1 MTINPSNPSF
11 NPSTAPQDLGKLRR
25 KQYIALV
32 QKRVR
37 PGSGSSLAWMQSRT
51 WAYPVADLNRI
62 IRETAFVVVG
72 GVATRLYMP
81 ERMTLDIDILVSSQD
96 APGLYRELNQA
107 SGKKIGLLTIGGSSW
122 QLADGT
128 VLDVIESSEAWVTQ
142 AVQNPNLDPT
152 GLPIIA
158 LPYLVLMKLQA
169 SRAQDIADLSRM
181 LGGAD
186 EELLG
191 QVRTVVKTY
200 MDDAAEDL
208 ESLIVLGKLEYQ
220 VPE

>member
-1 MTINPSNPSF
+1 MTINSSNP
-11 NPSTAPQDLGKLRR
+11 NPSTATQDLGKMRR

-37 PGSGSSLAWMQSRT
+37 PGSGSSLAFMQSRT

-62 IRETAFVVVG
+62 IQETPFVVVG

-81 ERMTLDIDILVSSQD
+81 ERMTLDIDILVSTQD
-96 APGLYRELNQA
+96 VPGLYRELNQA
-107 SGKKIGLLTIGGSSW
+107 SGKQIGMLTIGGSSW

-142 AVQNPNLDPT
+142 AVQNPNIDPT
-152 GLPIIA
+152 GLPIIS

-186 EELLG
+186 EALLG
-191 QVRTVVKTY
+191 QVRTVVQTY

-208 ESLIVLGKLEYQ
+208 ESLIMLGKLEYQ

>member
-25 KQYIALV
+25 KQYIALI

-142 AVQNPNLDPT
+142 AVQNPNLDST

-208 ESLIVLGKLEYQ
+208 ESLIMLGKLEYQ

>member
-1 MTINPSNPSF
+1 MTINS
-11 NPSTAPQDLGKLRR
+11 STAQDLGKIRR

-37 PGSGSSLAWMQSRT
+37 PGSGSSLAFMQSRT

-62 IRETAFVVVG
+62 IQKTPFVVVG

-81 ERMTLDIDILVSSQD
+81 ERMTLDIDILVSSQE
-96 APGLYRELNQA
+96 APGLYQELNEA
-107 SGKKIGLLTIGGSSW
+107 SGKQIGVLTIGGSSW
-122 QLADGT
+122 QLPDGT
-128 VLDVIESSEAWVTQ
+128 VLDVIESSEAWVPQ
-142 AVQNPNLDPT
+142 AVQNPNIDPT
-152 GLPIIA
+152 GLPIVT

-186 EELLG
+186 EALLG
-191 QVRTVVKTY
+191 QVRTVVRTY

-208 ESLIVLGKLEYQ
+208 ESLITLGKLEYQ

>member
-1 MTINPSNPSF
+1 M
-11 NPSTAPQDLGKLRR
+11 RR

-37 PGSGSSLAWMQSRT
+37 PGSGSSLAFMQSRT

-62 IRETAFVVVG
+62 IQKTPFAVVG

-96 APGLYRELNQA
+96 APGLYQELNEA
-107 SGKKIGLLTIGGSSW
+107 SGQQIGLLTIGGSSW
-122 QLADGT
+122 QLPDGT

-142 AVQNPNLDPT
+142 AVQNPNIDPT
-152 GLPIIA
+152 GLPIVA

-186 EELLG
+186 EALLE
-191 QVRTVVKTY
+191 QVRTVVRTY

-208 ESLIVLGKLEYQ
+208 ESLIMLGKLEY
-220 VPE
+220 

>member
-1 MTINPSNPSF
+1 MTINPFSNS
-11 NPSTAPQDLGKLRR
+11 STATQDLGKLRR
-25 KQYIALV
+25 KQYIALI

-37 PGSGSSLAWMQSRT
+37 PGSGSSLALMQSRT

>member
-1 MTINPSNPSF
+1 MTINSSNS
-11 NPSTAPQDLGKLRR
+11 STAQDLGKIRR

-37 PGSGSSLAWMQSRT
+37 PGSGSSLAFMQSRT

-62 IRETAFVVVG
+62 IQKTPFAVVG

-96 APGLYRELNQA
+96 APGLYQELNEA
-107 SGKKIGLLTIGGSSW
+107 NGKKIGMLTIGSSSW
-122 QLADGT
+122 QLPDGT
-128 VLDVIESSEAWVTQ
+128 VLDVIESLEAWVPQ
-142 AVQNPNLDPT
+142 AIQNPNIDPT

-181 LGGAD
+181 LGGA
-186 EELLG
+186 EEALLG
-191 QVRTVVKTY
+191 QVRTVVKTH

>member
-1 MTINPSNPSF
+1 MTINPSSNS
-11 NPSTAPQDLGKLRR
+11 STATQDLGKLRR
-25 KQYIALV
+25 KQYIALI

-37 PGSGSSLAWMQSRT
+37 PGSGSNLAFMESRT

-62 IRETAFVVVG
+62 IQETPFVVVG

-81 ERMTLDIDILVSSQD
+81 ERMTLDIDILVFSQD

-107 SGKKIGLLTIGGSSW
+107 SGKQIGLLTVGGSSW

-152 GLPIIA
+152 RLPIIA

-186 EELLG
+186 EELLR
-191 QVRTVVKTY
+191 QVQAVVKTY
-200 MDDAAEDL
+200 MDDALEDL
-208 ESLIVLGKLEYQ
+208 ESLITLGKLEYQ

>member
-1 MTINPSNPSF
+1 MTINPFSNS
-11 NPSTAPQDLGKLRR
+11 SIATQDLGKLRR

-81 ERMTLDIDILVSSQD
+81 ERMTLDIGILVFSQD

-208 ESLIVLGKLEYQ
+208 ESLIMLGKLEYQ

>member
-1 MTINPSNPSF
+1 M
-11 NPSTAPQDLGKLRR
+11 RR

-37 PGSGSSLAWMQSRT
+37 PGSGSSLAFMQSRT

-62 IRETAFVVVG
+62 IQKTPFAVVG

-81 ERMTLDIDILVSSQD
+81 ERMTLDIDILVSSKD
-96 APGLYRELNQA
+96 APGLYQELNEA
-107 SGKKIGLLTIGGSSW
+107 SGQQIGLLTIGGSSW
-122 QLADGT
+122 QLPDGT

-142 AVQNPNLDPT
+142 AVQNPNIDPT
-152 GLPIIA
+152 GLPIVA

-186 EELLG
+186 EALLE
-191 QVRTVVKTY
+191 QVRTVVRTY

-208 ESLIVLGKLEYQ
+208 ESLIMLGKLEY
-220 VPE
+220 

>member
-1 MTINPSNPSF
+1 MTINSSNS
-11 NPSTAPQDLGKLRR
+11 SSATQDLGKIRR

-37 PGSGSSLAWMQSRT
+37 PGSGSSLAFMQSRT

-62 IRETAFVVVG
+62 IQKTPFAVVG

-81 ERMTLDIDILVSSQD
+81 ERMTLDIDILVSSQE
-96 APGLYRELNQA
+96 APGLYQELHEA
-107 SGKKIGLLTIGGSSW
+107 SGKKIGMLTIGGSSW
-122 QLADGT
+122 QLPDGT
-128 VLDVIESSEAWVTQ
+128 VLDVIESPEAWVPQ
-142 AVQNPNLDPT
+142 AVQNPNIDPT
-152 GLPIIA
+152 GLPIVA

-186 EELLG
+186 EALLG

-200 MDDAAEDL
+200 MEDAAEDL
-208 ESLIVLGKLEYQ
+208 ESLIMLGKLEYQ
-220 VPE
+220 IPE

>member
-1 MTINPSNPSF
+1 MTINPSNASS
-11 NPSTAPQDLGKLRR
+11 NPSTATQDLGKLRR
-25 KQYIALV
+25 KQYIALI

-37 PGSGSSLAWMQSRT
+37 PGSGSNLAFMQSRT

-62 IRETAFVVVG
+62 IQETPFVVVR

-81 ERMTLDIDILVSSQD
+81 ERMTLDIDILVFSQD

-107 SGKKIGLLTIGGSSW
+107 SAKRIGLLTVGGSSW

-158 LPYLVLMKLQA
+158 LPYLVLMK

-191 QVRTVVKTY
+191 QVRAVVKTH
-200 MDDAAEDL
+200 MDDAVEDL
-208 ESLIVLGKLEYQ
+208 ERLITLGKLEYQ

>member
-1 MTINPSNPSF
+1 MTINSSSNS
-11 NPSTAPQDLGKLRR
+11 STAQDLGKIRR

-37 PGSGSSLAWMQSRT
+37 PGSGSSLAFMQSRT

-62 IRETAFVVVG
+62 IQKTPFVVVG

-81 ERMTLDIDILVSSQD
+81 ERMTLDIDILVSSQE
-96 APGLYRELNQA
+96 APGLYQELNEA
-107 SGKKIGLLTIGGSSW
+107 SGKQIGVLTIGGSSW
-122 QLADGT
+122 QLPDGT
-128 VLDVIESSEAWVTQ
+128 VLDVIESSEAWVPQ
-142 AVQNPNLDPT
+142 AVQNPNIDPT
-152 GLPIIA
+152 GLPIVT

-186 EELLG
+186 EALLG
-191 QVRTVVKTY
+191 QVRTVVRTY

-208 ESLIVLGKLEYQ
+208 ESLITLGKLEYQ

>member
-1 MTINPSNPSF
+1 MTNSSNS
-11 NPSTAPQDLGKLRR
+11 STTQDLSKIRR

-37 PGSGSSLAWMQSRT
+37 PGSGSSLAFMQSRT
-51 WAYPVADLNRI
+51 WAYPVTDLNRI
-62 IRETAFVVVG
+62 IQETPFVIVG

-81 ERMTLDIDILVSSQD
+81 ERMTLDIDILVSTQD

-107 SGKKIGLLTIGGSSW
+107 SGKKIGLFTIGGSSW
-122 QLADGT
+122 QLADDT

-142 AVQNPNLDPT
+142 AVQNPNIDPP

-186 EELLG
+186 EALLE
-191 QVRTVVKTY
+191 QVRTMVKTY

-220 VPE
+220 IPE